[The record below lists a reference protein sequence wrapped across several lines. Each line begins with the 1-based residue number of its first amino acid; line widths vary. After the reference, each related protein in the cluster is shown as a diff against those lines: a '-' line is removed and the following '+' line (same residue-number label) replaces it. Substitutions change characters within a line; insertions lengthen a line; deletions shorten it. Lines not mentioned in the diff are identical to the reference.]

1 MLKPFLTCFLF
12 AVLAQPCCAQW
23 CLPTKAGA
31 QPDSPYSYI
40 RTEIIALQW
49 IRNGL
54 TESEKW
60 VSFNDPQQ
68 IQKSAEL
75 SALVNN
81 VSDDYDCATSLLT
94 PYKDSKN
101 ESVRTSAESLLLAI
115 RNTKEVNSVLIGL
128 MESLNKAT
136 KPEDINQVQIG
147 KTLADIKSMQKY
159 VRDLVTVGV
168 KMSTFGV
175 LQMERYGD
183 DAKPT
188 AFTITTAQLDTLL
201 AETRE
206 LSKKNGRET
215 YVDVCAEIL
224 LTMLTQ
230 QLPTVS

>member
-1 MLKPFLTCFLF
+1 VFLAGFVF
-12 AVLAQPCCAQW
+12 AMFAQPCCAQW
-23 CLPTKAGA
+23 CMSAKAEP

-68 IQKSAEL
+68 IQKSVEFY
-75 SALVNN
+75 ALVNN
-81 VSDDYDCATSLLT
+81 VSDDYDCAASLLT

-128 MESLNKAT
+128 MESLNKPT
-136 KPEDINQVQIG
+136 KPAEINQAEIA

-159 VRDLVTVGV
+159 VRDLVMVGV
-168 KMSTFGV
+168 KTSTFGV
-175 LQMERYGD
+175 LQIEKHD
-183 DAKPT
+183 DAAKPI
-188 AFTITTAQLDTLL
+188 AFTITTAQRDTLL
-201 AETRE
+201 AEAGE
-206 LSKKNGRET
+206 LSKKNRRET

-230 QLPTVS
+230 QLPTVA